1 MEAERSL
8 LALREKHE
16 VEKKELSYQ
25 VQELQEQYSELKTTS
40 DNNLNETQSRLTE
53 KEQEVYPFN
62 SSLTQLVIVREN
74 IQEISLTNTSL
85 RDQITTLE
93 TQHRQSLDR
102 AIEETELKLQ
112 TLRNEYD
119 TTLVDIRQKNSM
131 TESNLQKSTE
141 TTHRL
146 TRQVNISYPSQFIC

>member
-1 MEAERSL
+1 M
-8 LALREKHE
+8 
-16 VEKKELSYQ
+16 
-25 VQELQEQYSELKTTS
+25 
-40 DNNLNETQSRLTE
+40 
-53 KEQEVYPFN
+53 
-62 SSLTQLVIVREN
+62 
-74 IQEISLTNTSL
+74 SLTNTSL

-119 TTLVDIRQKNSM
+119 TTLVDIHQKHSM
-131 TESNLQKSTE
+131 TESDLQKSTE

-146 TRQVNISYPSQFIC
+146 TRQVNIPYLSVHMLMNIDLST